1 MNMEKFNE
9 LIQSTKPVLVD
20 FYAEW
25 CGPCQIMKPRIL
37 DVAERIGDDAKVIQI
52 DIDKEKELATR
63 FRIQSVPTLIIFKNG
78 KQQWRQSG
86 LISAHALMQLLKEYQ

>member
-20 FYAEW
+20 FYAAW

-86 LISAHALMQLLKEYQ
+86 VISTHALMQLLKEYQ

>member
-1 MNMEKFNE
+1 MENFNE

>member
-9 LIQSTKPVLVD
+9 LIQSAKPVLVD

-25 CGPCQIMKPRIL
+25 CGPCQMMKPRLL
-37 DVAERIGDDAKVIQI
+37 DVAERLGNEAKIVQI
-52 DIDKEKELATR
+52 DIDKEKALAER

-78 KQQWRQSG
+78 KQLWRQSG
-86 LISAHALMQLLKEYQ
+86 IISTHALAKLLQNYM

>member
-1 MNMEKFNE
+1 MENFNE

-37 DVAERIGDDAKVIQI
+37 DVAERMGDDAKVVQI

-86 LISAHALMQLLKEYQ
+86 VISAHALMQLLKEYQ

>member
-1 MNMEKFNE
+1 MEKFNE

-37 DVAERIGDDAKVIQI
+37 DVAERMGDDVKVILI
-52 DIDKEKELATR
+52 DIDKEKKLAER
-63 FRIQSVPTLIIFKNG
+63 FRIQSVPTLIIFKIG

-86 LISAHALMQLLKEYQ
+86 VISAHALIQLMKEYK

>member
-1 MNMEKFNE
+1 MEKFNE

-37 DVAERIGDDAKVIQI
+37 DVAERMGDDVKVILI
-52 DIDKEKELATR
+52 DIDKEKKLAER

>member
-37 DVAERIGDDAKVIQI
+37 DVAERMGDDAKVIQI

-86 LISAHALMQLLKEYQ
+86 VISAHALMQLLKEYQ